1 MGQAKSYIYFNIE
14 GETKKKIVD
23 ENSIQRRLLQMHGLW
38 RYRCWTTHGVR
49 KIKKTSKIKFK
60 VKYNL
65 VTNISVKKN
74 ISLALY
80 KLTVVPFRIT
90 EALWANTFCSS
101 FPSLLDNARL
111 LKLRILGVKVWK
123 KVENTELSNFILKKQ
138 VGVCV
143 PNPQPQ
149 QQP

>member
-1 MGQAKSYIYFNIE
+1 MLDNTWCKKEKIQSEIQIGNQYFSE
-14 GETKKKIVD
+14 
-23 ENSIQRRLLQMHGLW
+23 
-38 RYRCWTTHGVR
+38 
-49 KIKKTSKIKFK
+49 
-60 VKYNL
+60 
-65 VTNISVKKN
+65 IS

-80 KLTVVPFRIT
+80 KLTVVPFQIA
-90 EALWANTFCSS
+90 EALWAHTFCSS

-138 VGVCV
+138 VGVYV

-149 QQP
+149 QQPQLKRITK